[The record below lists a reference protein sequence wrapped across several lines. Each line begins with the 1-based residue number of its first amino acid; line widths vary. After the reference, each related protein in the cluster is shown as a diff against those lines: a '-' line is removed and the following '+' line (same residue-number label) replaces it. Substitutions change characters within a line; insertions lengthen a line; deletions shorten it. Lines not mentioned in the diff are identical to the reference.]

1 MPVFALD
8 VRQGKVR
15 TISKRHRLPAFLP
28 PGHSPPELGASVG
41 CVGHVKPAPGF
52 PVVGRQTQHAQM
64 LTWISPLRTT
74 RHPCCRGG
82 LGWGT
87 RCGYRLKCTSA
98 GVGIDWLSG
107 NCVVAANARVTK
119 PFQAGVFTL
128 SWSFGPH
135 GRSRKR
141 HERKAIGRL
150 YQRPRSS
157 LVGRITKY
165 RAIIRGRYSPFMY
178 SIFRKIIRGLEAI
191 MGFN

>member
-28 PGHSPPELGASVG
+28 PSHSPPELGASVG

-64 LTWISPLRTT
+64 LGYLSPLRAT
-74 RHPCCRGG
+74 RHLCCRGG

-119 PFQAGVFTL
+119 PIPAGVFTPGVL
-128 SWSFGPH
+128 VRMGDLGRDMRGKSLGDCIKDPGPVWWA
-135 GRSRKR
+135 GSPN
-141 HERKAIGRL
+141 IGL
-150 YQRPRSS
+150 
-157 LVGRITKY
+157 
-165 RAIIRGRYSPFMY
+165 
-178 SIFRKIIRGLEAI
+178 
-191 MGFN
+191 